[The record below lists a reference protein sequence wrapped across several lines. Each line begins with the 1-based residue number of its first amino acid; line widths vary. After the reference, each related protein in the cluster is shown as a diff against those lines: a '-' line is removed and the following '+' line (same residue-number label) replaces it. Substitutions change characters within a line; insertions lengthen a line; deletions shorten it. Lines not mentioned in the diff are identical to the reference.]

1 MSWDFDF
8 DADDSFTPTFD
19 GADSIFVSGSDS
31 LSTDPFDNS
40 FSQSEIDLNQF
51 MTPQPIQQI
60 STQNAQSTSKTV
72 QQSQGSLAEE
82 NDQLRQFFTTLK
94 EKAAQAES
102 LNQSL
107 KSQLEDCRNWFKD
120 AMFTGITNHK

>member
-19 GADSIFVSGSDS
+19 GADSIFVAGSDS

-51 MTPQPIQQI
+51 ITPQPIQQI
-60 STQNAQSTSKTV
+60 SMQNAQSASKPV

-102 LNQSL
+102 LNSKIAEIGSKMQCL
-107 KSQLEDCRNWFKD
+107 QE
-120 AMFTGITNHK
+120 